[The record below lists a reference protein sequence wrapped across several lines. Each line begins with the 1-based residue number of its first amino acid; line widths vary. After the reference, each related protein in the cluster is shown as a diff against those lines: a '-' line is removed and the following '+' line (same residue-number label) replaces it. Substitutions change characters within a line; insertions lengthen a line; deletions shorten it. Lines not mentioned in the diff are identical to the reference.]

1 MVICLGIE
9 ATAHT
14 FSVGIANSEG
24 KILANSRD
32 MYKPEKGGIKP
43 SEAGEH
49 HSSLAAGL
57 IESAL
62 KEAKLSA
69 KDIDI
74 VAFSQGPGI
83 PQCLRIGAAVA
94 RALSL
99 KLKKP
104 LVGVNHAV
112 AHVEI
117 GKLATGCIDPLVL
130 YVSGGN
136 TQILACIEGSY
147 RILGETQDIAL
158 GNCLDQFAREL
169 GIPHPGGPK
178 IEELASKGKW
188 IELPYVV
195 KGMDVSFSGIL
206 AEAVRLLKNGAKK
219 EDLAF
224 SMQETCFS
232 MLTEVTERALAH
244 AGKKEILLVGGVAA
258 NKRFRKML
266 DIMAEE
272 RSAKTFLVPI
282 EYATDCGANIAW
294 TGLLVWKGSGETKL
308 QESKINRF
316 WRADEVNV
324 TWL

>member
-1 MVICLGIE
+1 
-9 ATAHT
+9 
-14 FSVGIANSEG
+14 
-24 KILANSRD
+24 

-43 SEAGEH
+43 AEAGEH

-57 IESAL
+57 IQKAL
-62 KEAKLSA
+62 SDASLSA

-74 VAFSQGPGI
+74 IAFSQGPGI
-83 PQCLRIGAAVA
+83 PQCLRIGAAVS

-117 GKLATGCIDPLVL
+117 GKLATGSTDPLVL

-136 TQILACIEGSY
+136 TQILACIDRMY
-147 RILGETQDIAL
+147 RVLGETQDIAL

-178 IEELASKGKW
+178 IEELAKKGKW
-188 IELPYVV
+188 VSLPYVV
-195 KGMDVSFSGIL
+195 KGMDTSFSGIL
-206 AEAVRLLKNGAKK
+206 TEAIRLLKRGELK
-219 EDLAF
+219 ENLAY
-224 SMQETCFS
+224 SIQEICFS

-244 AGKKEILLVGGVAA
+244 AQKKEILLVGGVAA
-258 NKRFRKML
+258 NSRFREML
-266 DIMAEE
+266 DIMAAE
-272 RSAKTFLVPI
+272 RGAKTFLVPM

-294 TGLLVWKGSGETKL
+294 AGLLAFKGSGALEI
-308 QESKINRF
+308 ENSKINRF
-316 WRADEVNV
+316 WRADEVPV